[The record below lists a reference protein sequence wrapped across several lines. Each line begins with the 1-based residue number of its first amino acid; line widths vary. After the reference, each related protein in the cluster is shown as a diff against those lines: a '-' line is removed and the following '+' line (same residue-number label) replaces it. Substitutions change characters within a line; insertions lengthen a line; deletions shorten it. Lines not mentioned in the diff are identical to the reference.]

1 MKPKDVNGRNK
12 NSYKRGTTG
21 LLAFSHLED
30 ECGVGG
36 MVIM

>member
-1 MKPKDVNGRNK
+1 ME
-12 NSYKRGTTG
+12 GTRTHTREELTG
-21 LLAFSHLED
+21 ILAFSHLED